1 MQNARLL
8 LRSILIS
15 ARLVGLGSLSLFII
29 FLYFG
34 PMNLVQ
40 MGLTQ
45 GMVLAWDGLLS
56 VIFFIQHSGMVR
68 RGFRDRL
75 ANVIPPLYQGT
86 LYTIVSSVVLTA
98 LIVLWQES
106 STSLYEL
113 HGPPRWFVCGLF
125 FLTIAGCFW
134 TMFSLRAFDTFGLDP
149 IKAEL
154 NGKRIRPQQFVV
166 RGPYRWVRHPL
177 YLLVIL
183 MIWSCPHLTADRLL
197 FNVLWTAWIYVGA
210 GLEEVDL
217 VADLGEQYRD
227 YQRKVPMLIP
237 WKGRSD

>member
-1 MQNARLL
+1 
-8 LRSILIS
+8 
-15 ARLVGLGSLSLFII
+15 
-29 FLYFG
+29 
-34 PMNLVQ
+34 MNLVQ

-45 GMVLAWDGLLS
+45 GMVLAWNCLLS

-68 RGFRDRL
+68 RRFRDRL
-75 ANVIPPLYQGT
+75 ANVIPPLYQGA
-86 LYTIVSSVVLTA
+86 LYTIVSGVVLTA

-113 HGPPRWFVCGLF
+113 HGPPRWLVCGLF

-154 NGKRIRPQQFVV
+154 SGKRIRPQQFVV

-183 MIWSCPHLTADRLL
+183 MIWSGPHLTADRLL
-197 FNVLWTAWIYVGA
+197 FNVLWTAWICVGA

-217 VADLGEQYRD
+217 VSDLGEQYRD

-237 WKGRSD
+237 WKGRSG